1 MVVANRLLLWATP
14 HLKAHLEVGWRHRAI
29 VIGCLA
35 AQINVVGGRP
45 SQALV
50 GGIGLELF
58 VIQLNQQLSQHQDL
72 PHTFLCADPDSSYLE
87 GDDNHNIKDN
97 GMDAEQD
104 INPAGAKRTSEVRE
118 VKKWTDYKRAKAD
131 KFRGKRLELYV
142 KRASRRLDLFTG
154 EEVPEAEDP
163 PEANAA

>member
-1 MVVANRLLLWATP
+1 
-14 HLKAHLEVGWRHRAI
+14 
-29 VIGCLA
+29 
-35 AQINVVGGRP
+35 
-45 SQALV
+45 
-50 GGIGLELF
+50 
-58 VIQLNQQLSQHQDL
+58 
-72 PHTFLCADPDSSYLE
+72 
-87 GDDNHNIKDN
+87 
-97 GMDAEQD
+97 MDAKQDD

-118 VKKWTDYKRAKAD
+118 VKKWTDYARAKAD